1 MKKTLLKLVV
11 LAGAIGALTL
21 VGGCSTKKQKATAI
35 GAGVGA
41 LAGAGVGGLIGKNV
55 GGALLGAGIGG
66 IGGALIGN
74 ASVDDEDDSCCTA
87 KKECSKCSCDC
98 KKS

>member
-1 MKKTLLKLVV
+1 MKKTLVKLVV

-21 VGGCSTKKQKATAI
+21 VGGCSTKKQRGTAI

-41 LAGAGVGGLIGKNV
+41 LAGAGVGGLIGKNA
-55 GGALLGAGIGG
+55 GGALLGAGLGG

-74 ASVDDEDDSCCTA
+74 AVTEDE
-87 KKECSKCSCDC
+87 ECPVHTDCRKCSCDC

>member
-1 MKKTLLKLVV
+1 MKKTLLKLVL

-21 VGGCSTKKQKATAI
+21 VGGCSTKKQRGTAI

-41 LAGAGVGGLIGKNV
+41 LAGAGVGGLIGKNA
-55 GGALLGAGIGG
+55 GGALLGAGLGG

-74 ASVDDEDDSCCTA
+74 AVSDDESECSAHQD
-87 KKECSKCSCDC
+87 CSKCSCHC
-98 KKS
+98 KQS